1 VKELL
6 SCVWFLLSNQN
17 NQMNETNETNQ
28 ANQTNQMSTTM
39 KMPRILGIGFIALL
53 LSAAPACSQ
62 SEPPPPQG
70 AASPAPVELRDGEQ
84 KFTANCSICH
94 GAGGVGTKQGPP
106 LVHKVYEPN
115 HHGDAAFLRAAAN
128 GVKSHHWQFGDMPK
142 IDAVKP
148 DDVEQIVKYVR
159 WLQKKAGIF

>member
-1 VKELL
+1 
-6 SCVWFLLSNQN
+6 VWFLLLTQS
-17 NQMNETNETNQ
+17 NQMNYLNES
-28 ANQTNQMSTTM
+28 NQMSTTM
-39 KMPRILGIGFIALL
+39 KMPQILGIGFIALL
-53 LSAAPACSQ
+53 LSAVPACSQ
-62 SEPPPPQG
+62 SEPPPQ
-70 AASPAPVELRDGEQ
+70 AAAGSAPAELRDGEQ
-84 KFTANCSICH
+84 KFTANCSGCH

-148 DDVEQIVKYVR
+148 GDVEQIVKYVR
-159 WLQKKAGIF
+159 WLQKQAGIF

>member
-1 VKELL
+1 
-6 SCVWFLLSNQN
+6 
-17 NQMNETNETNQ
+17 MNHMSES
-28 ANQTNQMSTTM
+28 NQMSTTM
-39 KMPRILGIGFIALL
+39 KMPQILGIGFVALV

-70 AASPAPVELRDGEQ
+70 AASQAPAELRDGEQ
-84 KFTANCSICH
+84 KFTANCSACH

-128 GVKSHHWQFGDMPK
+128 GVKSHHWQFGDMPR

-159 WLQKKAGIF
+159 WLQKQAGIF